1 MLSQHNLAISVGI
14 LGNCISFMVFLAPV
28 PTFYRVYKN
37 KSTEEFHSLPYVI
50 ALFSC
55 MLWIYYA
62 LVKTNCVLLITINSF
77 GLLIETIYISIYLAY
92 APMEAKKFTA
102 RILVLLNF
110 TTFGMILLST
120 LLFVHGHKRL
130 MVLGFIC
137 DFFSVSVFVAP
148 LSIIRMVIRTKS
160 VELMPVNLSFF
171 LTISAAVW
179 LGYGTLTKDIYVA
192 LPNVLGLLFGIIQ
205 MVLYCIYKDDRSNPV
220 DPTHNEMVVPEIAL
234 EVSDDAS
241 AGHCCTRV
249 VIQREI

>member
-1 MLSQHNLAISVGI
+1 MVSEHTLAFAVGI

-37 KSTEEFHSLPYVI
+37 KNTEGFHSVPYVI
-50 ALFSC
+50 ALFSS

-62 LVKTNCVLLITINSF
+62 LVKTNSVLLITINSF

-110 TTFGMILLST
+110 TTFGMILVFT
-120 LLFVHGHKRL
+120 LLFFHGHKRL
-130 MVLGFIC
+130 IVLGFIC
-137 DFFSVSVFVAP
+137 DIFSVSVFVAP
-148 LSIIRMVIRTKS
+148 LSIMRLVIRTKS
-160 VELMPVNLSFF
+160 VEYMPFNLSFF

-179 LGYGTLTKDIYVA
+179 LGYGALTKDKYVA
-192 LPNVLGLLFGIIQ
+192 LPNILGLLFGIVQ
-205 MVLYCIYKDDRSNPV
+205 MVLYCIYKDAKPNLV
-220 DPTHNEMVVPEIAL
+220 DPTKKGMAVPEIAL

-241 AGHCCTRV
+241 GGNCGKKDEENC
-249 VIQREI
+249 